1 MHRNVHVYALGLLT
15 LMLSQITFAESTP
28 PPEFWEYLMEFS
40 DDKGNVLDPIE
51 LDETKNLTRKVDDK
65 TPADTDSAAARKER
79 SL

>member
-1 MHRNVHVYALGLLT
+1 MHRNVHVYVLGSLT
-15 LMLSQITFAESTP
+15 LLFSVNSLAESTP
-28 PPEFWEYLMEFS
+28 PPAFWEYLMEFS